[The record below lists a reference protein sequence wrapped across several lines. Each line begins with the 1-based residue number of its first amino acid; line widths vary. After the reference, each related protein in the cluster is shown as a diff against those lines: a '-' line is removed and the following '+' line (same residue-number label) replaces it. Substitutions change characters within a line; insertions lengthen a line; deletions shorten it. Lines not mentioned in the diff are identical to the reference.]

1 MSTTDC
7 FLKVEG
13 IPGESTDKVHKD
25 EFELTSW
32 SFGVGNPATIARSAS
47 NSGTSQRC
55 HHNDFTFTKEMD
67 KATALL
73 WLFCCKGDHI
83 PTITLTQRRSSGA
96 APIEFVKYV
105 LTDSIITSHNIS
117 GGMGVPQESVSVNF
131 GTISITYLDANSKD
145 GQSGNV
151 AASWDCFQ
159 NVEK

>member
-1 MSTTDC
+1 MATDC

-13 IPGESTDKVHKD
+13 IPGESTDKAHKN

-32 SFGVGNPATIARSAS
+32 SFGVGNPAPTTRSAT

-55 HHNDFTFTKEMD
+55 YHQDFTFTKEMD
-67 KATALL
+67 KATPLL
-73 WLFCCKGDHI
+73 FLFCCKGDHI
-83 PTITLTQRRSSGA
+83 PTITLTQRRSAGP

-105 LTDSIITSHNIS
+105 LKDSVITSHNIS
-117 GGMGVPQESVSVNF
+117 GGFGIPTESVSINY
-131 GTISITYLDANSKD
+131 GTISVTYLDANSAD